1 MRGAIER
8 GVAGWQKKDALAV
21 PWTKRLGV
29 PGRWARHCEM
39 ASAKLG
45 FTSHSSDRSDSSSVV
60 YQHEPFTIF
69 CSRILDLAAS
79 NWPDSDVNGFCAE
92 RLSGGGFF
100 ASSASH
106 DRTSAGETRYIV
118 RIPRFDSAKVDGE
131 VAVLHFVGRI
141 AIPVP
146 TVITFDKTAGL
157 NHGQKASIARELS
170 AIFRQM
176 LEIRSSTG
184 GRLVLDSEKGAVR
197 IAPLSQPSQPPTQP
211 DDSTPSEPPPTNGS
225 RPSV

>member
-1 MRGAIER
+1 
-8 GVAGWQKKDALAV
+8 
-21 PWTKRLGV
+21 
-29 PGRWARHCEM
+29 
-39 ASAKLG
+39 
-45 FTSHSSDRSDSSSVV
+45 SHSSDRSDSSSVV

-146 TVITFDKTAGL
+146 TVITFDKTAGNALGLLYMIQNWIVGTDLSSCFPGL

-197 IAPLSQPSQPPTQP
+197 IAPLSQ
-211 DDSTPSEPPPTNGS
+211 
-225 RPSV
+225 